1 MSNKIFQLDDL
12 TAQLQQLRASG
23 KKIVH
28 CHGVF
33 DLLHL
38 GHIRYLKE
46 ARSFGDILVVTIT
59 SDMYVRRGPARPA
72 FSDEL
77 RAEAIAAIEVVD
89 FVAINKRPTAID
101 IIKKLKPDF
110 YVKGPDYKDYTKDV
124 TGNIQSEE
132 DAVKSVG
139 GKIKFTSDIT
149 FSSTKLVNRYLNL
162 YSDNQKMYVDSLKL
176 KYSMDEIYY
185 HFNKLKEL
193 KVLAVGEAILDE
205 YVFCEAIGKS
215 GKEPI
220 LVTQE
225 ISKNV
230 YLGGILAIANHLS
243 SFCDN
248 INVISFLGEKG
259 DGEGFIKE
267 SMGMGVETNF
277 LYKKNSPTIVKRRYI
292 DNIRKSKLFGVY
304 DINDELIDRNDE
316 QLFYEKL
323 DNLLPAYD
331 LVIVADYGHGI
342 ITEPII
348 ELLAKKSRFLALN
361 SQVNAGNIGYHTI
374 SKYPRANCIVINET
388 ELRHEFR
395 NRLGDI
401 NMLIKRLADN
411 METDAII
418 VTRGKNGAIL
428 YGNSGDPITCP
439 AFNSK
444 VVDIVGA
451 GDALL
456 TLSSACMSM
465 GMPDDL
471 SLFIGSLSAAQSVES
486 LGNSKPVD
494 KVDLL
499 KAIDSVLK

>member
-1 MSNKIFQLDDL
+1 MSNKIFQLEDL
-12 TAQLQQLRASG
+12 AAQLKQLRASG

-46 ARSFGDILVVTIT
+46 AKSFGDVLVVTIT
-59 SDMYVRRGPARPA
+59 PDMYVRRGPARPA
-72 FSDEL
+72 FSGEL
-77 RAEAIAAIEVVD
+77 RAEAIAAIGVVD
-89 FVAINKRPTAID
+89 FVAINKWPTAID
-101 IIKKLKPDF
+101 TIKILKPDF
-110 YVKGPDYKDYTKDV
+110 YIKGPDYKDYTKDV

-132 DAVKSVG
+132 DAVSSVG
-139 GKIKFTSDIT
+139 GEIRFTSDIA

-162 YSDNQKMYVDSLKL
+162 YSDNQKKYVDSLKL
-176 KYSMDEIYY
+176 KHSMDEIYY

-193 KVLAVGEAILDE
+193 KVLTVGETILDE

-225 ISKNV
+225 ISKEV

-243 SFCDN
+243 DFCDN
-248 INVISFLGEKG
+248 INVVSFLGENG
-259 DGEGFIKE
+259 DGEDFVKE
-267 SMGMGVETNF
+267 SMGAGVKTNF
-277 LYKKNSPTIVKRRYI
+277 LYKKNSPTIIKRRYI

-304 DINDELIDRNDE
+304 DINDELIDGKDE
-316 QLFYEKL
+316 QLFYEEL
-323 DNLLPAYD
+323 DNQLPAYD

-342 ITEPII
+342 ITERII

-401 NMLIKRLADN
+401 DMLIKCLADN

-428 YGNSGDPITCP
+428 YGNSGNSITCP
-439 AFNSK
+439 AFDSK
-444 VVDIVGA
+444 VVDIIGA

-456 TLSSACMSM
+456 TLSSACMSI
-465 GMPDDL
+465 GMPEDL
-471 SLFIGSLSAAQSVES
+471 SLFIGSLSAAQSVETF
-486 LGNSKPVD
+486 GNSKPVN

-499 KAIDSVLK
+499 KAIDSILK